1 MADNASTMDTIQRAT
16 SVGALAFGVGGLLA
30 PDTLARMY
38 GIPDGG
44 PSFRFITRLW
54 GTRNVVLGVLTLT
67 APSTADKR
75 RILGPALAMNGV
87 DVVVAL
93 TSTELPVRARY
104 LAAATSAAF
113 AGLGAYVLANGDR

>member
-16 SVGALAFGVGGLLA
+16 SVGALAFGASGLLA
-30 PDTLARMY
+30 PDTLARLY
-38 GIPDGG
+38 RIPDGD

-54 GTRNVVLGVLTLT
+54 GTRTAALGVLALT
-67 APSTADKR
+67 AGSTAAKR
-75 RILGPALAMNGV
+75 RMLGPLVAMNGV

-93 TSTELPVRARY
+93 ASTGLPARARL

-113 AGLGAYVLANGDR
+113 AGLGAYVLANGDE